1 MEANS
6 KTYYIYVLRCLDN
19 SLYTGITTDVKRR
32 FEEHTVR
39 RSSAEKYTRSRKPN
53 SIEIV
58 WSCSS
63 RSEALKLE
71 YAFKKLPKIK
81 KEGIISNPSL
91 LKTYLEDKID
101 TNVYLI
107 EVSNKNN
114 KQNSL

>member
-1 MEANS
+1 MDANS

-32 FEEHTVR
+32 FDEHTTR

-58 WSCSS
+58 WSSSS
-63 RSEALKLE
+63 RSEASKLE
-71 YAFKKLPKIK
+71 YAFKKLSKTK
-81 KEGIISNPSL
+81 KEEIISNPSL

-101 TNVYLI
+101 TSVYSVEIINVG
-107 EVSNKNN
+107 VFNK
-114 KQNSL
+114 